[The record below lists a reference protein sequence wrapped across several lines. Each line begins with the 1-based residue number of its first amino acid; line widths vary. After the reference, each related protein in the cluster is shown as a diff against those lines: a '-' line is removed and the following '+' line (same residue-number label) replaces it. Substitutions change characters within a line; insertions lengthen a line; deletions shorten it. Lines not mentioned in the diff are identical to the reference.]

1 MRVKEKRY
9 WVVDLFSK
17 AVYRPANVAD
27 EAEAIARVN
36 DPLTK
41 KHKASDI
48 LKIERDPN
56 KPTRLLLLFR
66 GSAEHPHDLT
76 LSSPAARQRMYELL
90 RALRLETVWCPYL
103 HRFGDKV
110 GGGDEDSDEQRQL
123 QQQPRFVCLQ
133 GKTSVP
139 YLGVDEWTESC
150 SDVVDEALEDAAAS
164 RPFLTH
170 DASAPLPS
178 PGAALPVTA
187 AQLPPPHPT
196 AKPTHMVSGRA
207 KVKVSAQGHL
217 PGSIYTAS
225 LNMGCLSS
233 EALRHAEVDS
243 LLFGK
248 GSGGAVAPPP
258 DADLVV
264 VCLTN
269 TVSYSAAAAA
279 AAAAGPHAQAP
290 PFVSYTQVL
299 RTKLRALGFGLVM
312 STEEVPPEGL
322 GGGDEEDED
331 VFASGAFAGRRGS
344 RISEG
349 GDGGGGADGRARG
362 PSVRGADAGGGV
374 RARLKSGL
382 GRMKKQ
388 AERKVRGAATAE
400 RPGTLSPTPV
410 LALFAR
416 RTAASYLTNSSIW
429 TGCHT
434 KTFSEQRVMGVK
446 KDVALH
452 TNMVTFSFTYRET
465 SLCFVATCLQ
475 HVNDRTKEVLGQLA
489 ECADGDA
496 SASRIDEQMTMLYE
510 MPAGTTGAPQALRSG
525 VGGGARRAAPDL
537 TCSHQSEYAV
547 AERAEVLRLLLKK
560 AETGYADGDLLVKF
574 DHTVLMGGV
583 GHGYGSATAH
593 HATPATWDGL
603 TLSALGK
610 GSDRLSQDI
619 AARTM
624 LAGFEEGDLRLS
636 PTLQAKSLDNRV
648 LYFRGR
654 EERGSGGGG
663 GGGAGAP
670 GGGKGGGSVHRMY
683 ASAYEACAVSVDGA
697 ESGGRSGGTVLQ
709 GVRALLSFQAR
720 LLYCEAL
727 SGPRSAKCVHV
738 ERLRVRLASRRE
750 EAAAAAAPHGFFSSA
765 GAAGGERAPPAA
777 HLPPLGSKHFVSV
790 WAPFADAPA
799 LRSTELRV
807 EEGFQGLQCGGLTGI
822 TPLTH
827 GEAFLSSQEL
837 VLTLKE
843 MSSKGVLSGVE
854 SLMGGGGAHDPSPYK
869 DASQDGGGS
878 GGGPGGD
885 GRGESSAA
893 SVVGS
898 CVVPLEAAVELL
910 GRGSG
915 GSVFFRQKLH
925 RASAEVTGLPFAA
938 NSGLRE
944 KLRKAAAKVPGGA
957 SSSASLFGDVGGEG
971 AGTVLVVEGVLRV
984 TEDTAVCAR
993 AREEIALR
1001 YRSALRGLEADE
1013 ASQRTR
1019 AAHDEETLRQPLL
1032 AAHRRLLQRAR
1043 AVADALLQGAVQAS
1057 GALLRSDAPRRA
1069 AVEAE
1074 HAAALDALRAQ
1085 EARERAVA
1093 GFRTAA
1099 AAVVAEEAR

>member
-1 MRVKEKRY
+1 MREAEASPSAHSASCPSTSFVLSFTCCRHVATKQRDVSRYVKEKVTMLVCSATSFFTPITRC
-9 WVVDLFSK
+9 SE
-17 AVYRPANVAD
+17 NVF
-27 EAEAIARVN
+27 VWH
-36 DPLTK
+36 PVQM
-41 KHKASDI
+41 
-48 LKIERDPN
+48 
-56 KPTRLLLLFR
+56 LLLVRYEAAVRRAKSASTGVGLSVPGRSAVAAPRTFRSACFFMRPSPLFR
-66 GSAEHPHDLT
+66 R
-76 LSSPAARQRMYELL
+76 AR
-90 RALRLETVWCPYL
+90 TP
-103 HRFGDKV
+103 
-110 GGGDEDSDEQRQL
+110 
-123 QQQPRFVCLQ
+123 P
-133 GKTSVP
+133 P
-139 YLGVDEWTESC
+139 
-150 SDVVDEALEDAAAS
+150 
-164 RPFLTH
+164 
-170 DASAPLPS
+170 ASAPRTLGPRARPS
-178 PGAALPVTA
+178 
-187 AQLPPPHPT
+187 
-196 AKPTHMVSGRA
+196 
-207 KVKVSAQGHL
+207 
-217 PGSIYTAS
+217 
-225 LNMGCLSS
+225 
-233 EALRHAEVDS
+233 
-243 LLFGK
+243 
-248 GSGGAVAPPP
+248 APPP
-258 DADLVV
+258 PSPPSEIREPRLPANAPLANTSSSSSSPPPSPSGGTSSVDITSPNPSARSFVRSTCVYD
-264 VCLTN
+264 TN
-269 TVSYSAAAAA
+269 GGACACGPAAA